1 LLILPGPE
9 IIQIS
14 LVEGLALR
22 FFFSSKILKNLAIIL
37 AILSIAL
44 GTAIIEIAISVTS
57 GFEKQIQAKV
67 TGFVSDIQI
76 KSYFAEAIDT
86 LEPLKLPSNYC
97 EFLLRSHKTVSS
109 CYPYLQRSAILK
121 SGEYLEGIEL
131 KGVSQSW
138 DSAFIY
144 QNLKQGKL
152 IHFSEEQ
159 SSQEILVSKKIA
171 SRLSLSVGDK
181 ARLYFLE
188 RGKVRVRP
196 VRVSGIY
203 ETGLLEFDQ
212 TVVFCD
218 IRLLQKLVGW
228 SEKNYQGLEIHLK
241 KPSSSQER
249 FQLAKQINLKLGSAI
264 KAYTADQMYEDIFQ
278 WLSLQRQHVF
288 FILVFMIVVA
298 IINMA
303 GAMII
308 LIIEKIS
315 FIGLLKALGATHFF
329 IQKIFLFQAFVII
342 SLSVGLGNLLA
353 FVLLYVQDNYKII
366 AMDPDAYFLKTV
378 PIDWAWGEFLKANL
392 LVIGVA
398 TLAMFLPTVY
408 VTQIEPSKALKI
420 N

>member
-1 LLILPGPE
+1 M
-9 IIQIS
+9 
-14 LVEGLALR
+14 ALR
-22 FFFSSKILKNLAIIL
+22 FFFPTKVFKNLAIIL

-86 LEPLKLPSNYC
+86 LQPLELPANYC
-97 EFLLRSHKTVSS
+97 DFLLRSHKTISS

-121 SGEYLEGIEL
+121 SQEYLEGIEL
-131 KGVSQSW
+131 KGVSESW
-138 DSAFIY
+138 DSSFIY
-144 QNLKQGKL
+144 QNLKEGKL
-152 IHFSEEQ
+152 IHFSKEQ
-159 SSQEILVSKKIA
+159 SSQEILLSKKIA
-171 SRLSLSVGDK
+171 NRLLLSIGDK

-188 RGKVRVRP
+188 KGKVRVR
-196 VRVSGIY
+196 VVKISGIY

-212 TVVFCD
+212 TIVFCD

-228 SEKNYQGLEIHLK
+228 SEQQYQGIEIHLK
-241 KPSSSQER
+241 KPNSSEER
-249 FQLAKQINLKLGSAI
+249 LELAKQINLKLGSAI
-264 KAYTADQMYEDIFQ
+264 KAYAADEMYQDIFQ

-308 LIIEKIS
+308 LIIEKFS

-353 FVLLYVQDNYKII
+353 FVLLYIQDNYKII
-366 AMDPDAYFLKTV
+366 AMDPDAYFVKTV
-378 PIDWAWGEFLKANL
+378 PIDWVWGEFLKANL
-392 LVIGVA
+392 LVVLVA

-408 VTQIEPSKALKI
+408 VAKIQPSKALKV

>member
-1 LLILPGPE
+1 M
-9 IIQIS
+9 
-14 LVEGLALR
+14 
-22 FFFSSKILKNLAIIL
+22 

-86 LEPLKLPSNYC
+86 LQPLELPANYC
-97 EFLLRSHKTVSS
+97 DFLLRSHKTISS

-121 SGEYLEGIEL
+121 SQEYLEGIEL
-131 KGVSQSW
+131 KGVSESW
-138 DSAFIY
+138 DSSFIY
-144 QNLKQGKL
+144 QNLKEGKL
-152 IHFSEEQ
+152 IHFSKEQ
-159 SSQEILVSKKIA
+159 SSQEILLSKKIA
-171 SRLSLSVGDK
+171 NRLLLSIGDK

-188 RGKVRVRP
+188 KGKVRVR
-196 VRVSGIY
+196 VVKISGIY

-212 TVVFCD
+212 TIVFCD

-228 SEKNYQGLEIHLK
+228 SEQQYQGIEIHLK
-241 KPSSSQER
+241 KPNSSEER
-249 FQLAKQINLKLGSAI
+249 LELAKQINLKLGSAI
-264 KAYTADQMYEDIFQ
+264 KAYAADEMYQDIFQ

-308 LIIEKIS
+308 LIIEKFS

-353 FVLLYVQDNYKII
+353 FVLLYIQDNYKII
-366 AMDPDAYFLKTV
+366 AMDPDAYFVKTV
-378 PIDWAWGEFLKANL
+378 PIDWVWGEFLKANL
-392 LVIGVA
+392 LVVLVA

-408 VTQIEPSKALKI
+408 VAKIQPSKALKV